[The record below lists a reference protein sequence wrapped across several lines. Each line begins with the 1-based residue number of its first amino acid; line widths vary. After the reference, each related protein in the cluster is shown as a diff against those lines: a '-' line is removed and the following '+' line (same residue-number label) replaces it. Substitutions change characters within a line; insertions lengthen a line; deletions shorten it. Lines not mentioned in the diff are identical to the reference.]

1 MGNYAVINLSS
12 AIVENMAVWDGVTEW
27 SPGEGCIAVETDI
40 AQIGWAYVNG
50 EFMAPPAQ
58 EVPPPKPAEV
68 LAIQSAKLQGLN
80 TLAEAQKTALTTR
93 IGVLN
98 ESIAYEMATPE
109 EIAELPVRT
118 QQRVDWGKY
127 AVLLGRVTDQPG
139 WAAEVQWPTKPA
151 ESMDLTVSPVVP
163 ETT

>member
-1 MGNYAVINLSS
+1 MSI
-12 AIVENMAVWDGVTEW
+12 WDGVAEW
-27 SPGEGCIAVETDI
+27 NPGEGYIAVETAI
-40 AQIGWAYVNG
+40 GQIGWAYVNG
-50 EFMAPPAQ
+50 EFNAPPVPEA
-58 EVPPPKPAEV
+58 PPPTPAEV
-68 LAIQSAKLQGLN
+68 LAIQSAKLQGLK
-80 TLAEAQKTALTTR
+80 TLAEAQKVALTTR

-127 AVLLGRVTDQPG
+127 AVLLGRVTDQPK
-139 WAAEVQWPTKPA
+139 WAAEVQWPTKPD

-163 ETT
+163 ENT